1 MVVVVGVVGWGR
13 SSVIVVRILRLL
25 LLGLLVLLLLLL
37 GLLVLMILLLGRNWG
52 WYWRRHGRCCRR

>member
-25 LLGLLVLLLLLL
+25 LGLLMLLLLLL